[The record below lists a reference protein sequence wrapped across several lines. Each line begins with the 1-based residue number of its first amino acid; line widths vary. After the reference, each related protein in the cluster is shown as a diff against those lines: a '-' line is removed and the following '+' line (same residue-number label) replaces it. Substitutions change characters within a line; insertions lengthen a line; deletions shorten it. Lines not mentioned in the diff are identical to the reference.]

1 MITDNQRSEI
11 RNYLL
16 FRKLPIDVLMEVN
29 DHFVSQIT
37 DMINGEDL
45 GFDEAFAKTKNAWQ
59 KELKPYWNGSWDLLD
74 RSKFQR
80 DISRRNFISLSK
92 KGLRVTVVAV
102 LVLFLFSKILTF
114 EYFKLAFVIV
124 VGGVFFFPLINY
136 YKNRKAFQLFKKYP
150 DYVLISVQEY
160 TLLSIGG
167 LYFYFKFFT
176 EGFLMAKYFSQFFIV
191 PTTRNFVLGVS
202 TTVILIFASF
212 LTWFSQKIYLQ
223 KIEKVK
229 PFLQYLK
236 AVN

>member
-1 MITDNQRSEI
+1 MTDYQLSLI

-16 FRKLPIDVLMEVN
+16 EKKLPIDILMEVN
-29 DHFVSQIT
+29 DHFVSQINEL
-37 DMINGEDL
+37 MREEQMSFED
-45 GFDEAFAKTKNAWQ
+45 AFKETKSSWQ
-59 KELKPYWNGSWDLLD
+59 SELKPYWNGSLDLLD

-80 DISRRNFISLSK
+80 DISRRNFVSLSK

-102 LVLFLFSKILTF
+102 LVLFLFSKTLTF

-124 VGGVFFFPLINY
+124 VGAVFFFPLINY
-136 YKNRKAFQLFKKYP
+136 YKNRKAFQIFKKYP

-176 EGFLMAKYFSQFFIV
+176 EGFLMAKYFSEFFIA
-191 PTTRNFVLGVS
+191 PTTQNFVLGVL
-202 TTVILIFASF
+202 TTVILIFVSY
-212 LTWFSQKIYLQ
+212 LTIFSQKIYLE
-223 KIEKVK
+223 KIQKVK

-236 AVN
+236 PSS